1 MGLSRLAKKCQAC
14 PYVSTCDHKRMEAL
28 GYLPLPEANVE
39 VKVDLSATPTAELI
53 DQLSRA
59 VQIPKHAHYVEV
71 NGMGMTLEQT
81 LETVAKIQ
89 KAWDALALS
98 ISDAAETFVKMW
110 EEVFS
115 SPDIWPG
122 RKSVPPKKYGM
133 SLLKKRPYQA
143 FPAYH
148 YHPIAPRNRPY
159 QRRSY

>member
-1 MGLSRLAKKCQAC
+1 
-14 PYVSTCDHKRMEAL
+14 
-28 GYLPLPEANVE
+28 
-39 VKVDLSATPTAELI
+39 
-53 DQLSRA
+53 
-59 VQIPKHAHYVEV
+59 
-71 NGMGMTLEQT
+71 MGMTLEQT

-143 FPAYH
+143 FSAYQYRPIPPSKQTLPAAFLLRMRLD
-148 YHPIAPRNRPY
+148 ISNLR
-159 QRRSY
+159 

>member
-1 MGLSRLAKKCQAC
+1 
-14 PYVSTCDHKRMEAL
+14 
-28 GYLPLPEANVE
+28 
-39 VKVDLSATPTAELI
+39 
-53 DQLSRA
+53 
-59 VQIPKHAHYVEV
+59 
-71 NGMGMTLEQT
+71 MGMTLEQT

-98 ISDAAETFVKMW
+98 ISDAAEAFAKMW

-115 SPDIWPG
+115 ALIFGPDG
-122 RKSVPPKKYGM
+122 SLSPPKKYGM

>member
-1 MGLSRLAKKCQAC
+1 
-14 PYVSTCDHKRMEAL
+14 
-28 GYLPLPEANVE
+28 
-39 VKVDLSATPTAELI
+39 
-53 DQLSRA
+53 
-59 VQIPKHAHYVEV
+59 
-71 NGMGMTLEQT
+71 MGMTLEQT
-81 LETVAKIQ
+81 LETVANIQ

>member
-1 MGLSRLAKKCQAC
+1 MGISRLAKKCQAC

-59 VQIPKHAHYVEV
+59 VQIPNTHYVEV

-98 ISDAAETFVKMW
+98 ISDAAEAFAEMW
-110 EEVFS
+110 ERLFS
-115 SPDIWPG
+115 SPDIWLG

-143 FPAYH
+143 FPAYQ
-148 YHPIAPRNRPY
+148 YRPIVPRNRPY

>member
-1 MGLSRLAKKCQAC
+1 M
-14 PYVSTCDHKRMEAL
+14 D
-28 GYLPLPEANVE
+28 
-39 VKVDLSATPTAELI
+39 
-53 DQLSRA
+53 
-59 VQIPKHAHYVEV
+59 
-71 NGMGMTLEQT
+71 MTLEQT

-98 ISDAAETFVKMW
+98 I

>member
-1 MGLSRLAKKCQAC
+1 
-14 PYVSTCDHKRMEAL
+14 
-28 GYLPLPEANVE
+28 
-39 VKVDLSATPTAELI
+39 
-53 DQLSRA
+53 
-59 VQIPKHAHYVEV
+59 
-71 NGMGMTLEQT
+71 MGMTLEQT

-133 SLLKKRPYQA
+133 SLRPYQA
-143 FPAYH
+143 FSAYQ
-148 YHPIAPRNRPY
+148 YRPIPPRNRPY

>member
-1 MGLSRLAKKCQAC
+1 
-14 PYVSTCDHKRMEAL
+14 
-28 GYLPLPEANVE
+28 
-39 VKVDLSATPTAELI
+39 
-53 DQLSRA
+53 
-59 VQIPKHAHYVEV
+59 
-71 NGMGMTLEQT
+71 MGMTLEQT

-98 ISDAAETFVKMW
+98 ISDAAEAFAKMW

-143 FPAYH
+143 FSAYQ
-148 YHPIAPRNRPY
+148 YRPIPPRNRPY